1 MAVDT
6 HDERPD
12 RPVVDDRT
20 GERDLM
26 IGSIVLGVAACV
38 APVVTIILSLT

>member
-6 HDERPD
+6 HDERPA
-12 RPVVDDRT
+12 RPVVDDGT

-26 IGSIVLGVAACV
+26 IGSIVLVGAACV
-38 APVVTIILSLT
+38 APAVTIILSLT